1 MHSVHD
7 DALVELPGDEELFQ
21 VPGQFEAV
29 DEAGLGDV
37 GFRDAHLLLV
47 DLLQWVAFV
56 C

>member
-1 MHSVHD
+1 
-7 DALVELPGDEELFQ
+7 
-21 VPGQFEAV
+21 
-29 DEAGLGDV
+29 LGDV